1 MGYRMKKLHK
11 ILYVEDDEGLARLL
25 QKKLE
30 RLQFKIDLAAS
41 GGAALEAVAA
51 AAYDLI
57 LLDYNLPDMS
67 GLEVLARIKCQ
78 DSCPP
83 VIILTSSGDER
94 VALAALEG
102 GAADYAVKDSG
113 QFYFDLLPAIM
124 QTAFTQYQL
133 LLDHQRQKRELAEA
147 KEQAEQANQAKS
159 EFLAMM
165 SHEIRTPMNAVIG
178 LARLL
183 GGTPLNDKQRQMVT
197 TLETNADILLK
208 LVNDLLDLS
217 RIEAGQIEFEQ
228 RAFTFEEIAKELR
241 AVFETQAQAKGLQL
255 VIEDQIGTQILLG
268 DITRIQQILMNL
280 IGNALKFTTQ
290 GEIRLT
296 ATPLSLT
303 ASEALLAI
311 TVQDTGVGIA
321 AEKLASI
328 FEKFVQAD
336 KTIARRFGGSGLGL
350 AICKLLANHMGGDI
364 SVKSEPG
371 HGSSFTL
378 VLPLAVDNR
387 DARRTLATHEPPDD
401 GAGMVLIVEDYPA
414 NVMVTSMMLENLGF
428 AVDAAASG
436 TLALEKLHQRASPY
450 AAILMDLQMDDMDG
464 FEATRQIRAI
474 EQQRGWRQQIIGVTA
489 HALAGDRAACFEA
502 GMDDYLSKPVSPDM
516 LAEKLGKLKSRRAA

>member
-1 MGYRMKKLHK
+1 MKKLHK
-11 ILYVEDDEGLARLL
+11 ILYIEDDEGLARLL

-30 RLQFKIDLAAS
+30 RLQFKIGLATS
-41 GGAALEAVAA
+41 GGAALEAMATET
-51 AAYDLI
+51 YDLI

-67 GLEVLARIKCQ
+67 GLEVLAQIKAQ
-78 DSCPP
+78 HDSPP

-94 VALAALEG
+94 VALAALEA

-113 QFYFDLLPAIM
+113 QFYFQLLPAIM

-133 LLDHQRQKRELAEA
+133 MLDYQRQKHELAEA
-147 KEQAEQANQAKS
+147 NEQAERANNAKS

-183 GGTPLNDKQRQMVT
+183 GSTPLNDKQRQMVT
-197 TLETNADILLK
+197 TLETNADVLLK

-255 VIEDQIGTQILLG
+255 VFEDQVGTQILLG

-280 IGNALKFTTQ
+280 MGNALKFTTQ

-296 ATPLSLT
+296 ATPLQTTL
-303 ASEALLAI
+303 SETLLAI

-321 AEKLASI
+321 PEKLATI

-364 SVKSEPG
+364 TVKSEPG
-371 HGSSFTL
+371 QGSAFTL
-378 VLPLAVDNR
+378 ILPLAVEQ
-387 DARRTLATHEPPDD
+387 RTANKTALC
-401 GAGMVLIVEDYPA
+401 GAETDEGMGMVLIVEDYPA
-414 NVMVTSMMLENLGF
+414 NVMVTSMMLENMGF
-428 AVDAAASG
+428 AVDAAVNGSVAVN
-436 TLALEKLHQRASPY
+436 KLLNRASPY

-502 GMDDYLSKPVSPDM
+502 GMDDYMSKPVSPDL
-516 LAEKLGKLKSRRAA
+516 LAEKLGKAKSRHAA

>member
-1 MGYRMKKLHK
+1 MGYHAKKLHK

-25 QKKLE
+25 QKKLA
-30 RLQFKIDLAAS
+30 RLQFSVAVAAS
-41 GGAALEAVAA
+41 GGAALEAVATHH
-51 AAYDLI
+51 YDLI

-67 GLEVLARIKCQ
+67 GLDVLARIKCQ
-78 DSCPP
+78 ASGPP

-94 VALAALEG
+94 VALQALEN

-133 LLDHQRQKRELAEA
+133 AKEHQRQQHELAEA
-147 KEQAEQANQAKS
+147 TEHAERANQAKS

-183 GGTPLNDKQRQMVT
+183 GGTPLNDKQRTMVT

-228 RAFTFEEIAKELR
+228 RAFAFHEIAKELR
-241 AVFETQAQAKGLQL
+241 AVFETQTQAKGLSL
-255 VIEDQIGTQILLG
+255 VIDDAIGPQILLG

-280 IGNALKFTTQ
+280 IGNALKFTAQ

-296 ATPLSLT
+296 AAPLRLTPT
-303 ASEALLAI
+303 DALLAI
-311 TVQDTGVGIA
+311 SVQDTGVGIA
-321 AEKLASI
+321 PEKLATI

-336 KTIARRFGGSGLGL
+336 KSIARRFGGSGLGL

-364 SVKSEPG
+364 TVKSEPEQ
-371 HGSSFTL
+371 GSTFTL
-378 VLPLAVDNR
+378 ILPLA
-387 DARRTLATHEPPDD
+387 LAQQPAPAPEATAPADE
-401 GAGMVLIVEDYPA
+401 GAGMVLVVEDYPA
-414 NVMVTSMMLENLGF
+414 NVMVTSMMLENMGF
-428 AVDAAASG
+428 AVDVAASG
-436 TLALEKLHQRASPY
+436 DAALDKMHNRASPY
-450 AAILMDLQMDDMDG
+450 VAILMDLQMEGMDG
-464 FEATRQIRAI
+464 FEATRLIRAI
-474 EQQRGWRQQIIGVTA
+474 EHERGWRQQIIGVTA
-489 HALAGDRAACFEA
+489 HALAGDRTACFDA
-502 GMDDYLSKPVSPDM
+502 GMDDYMSKPVSPDL
-516 LAEKLGKLKSRRAA
+516 LAEKLGRIKARHAA